1 MSRFKASY
9 VFSSVI
15 LLCLARYLVLCFCL
29 SMEEKI
35 AGQPLPEAAFDVV
48 RLPPVGS
55 IIKMVNKLIQWPEIP
70 PKAVL
75 RVIDG
80 KPLASA
86 HAGDAK
92 DIIFAPSS
100 LHLLS

>member
-1 MSRFKASY
+1 M
-9 VFSSVI
+9 FSSVI
-15 LLCLARYLVLCFCL
+15 LLCLARYLVLCSCL

-35 AGQPLPEAAFDVV
+35 AGQPWPEAAFDAV

-75 RVIDG
+75 RVNDG
-80 KPLASA
+80 KPL
-86 HAGDAK
+86 GT
-92 DIIFAPSS
+92 
-100 LHLLS
+100 